1 MDSNRKTAIT
11 VGILFI
17 IGTVAGLLEAFTKPV
32 LDATNF
38 LTDVSVKQN
47 QVRIEVFLAL
57 IAAFACAG
65 IAIWLYPV
73 LKKHNEA
80 LALGSVGFRIIESVL
95 SILGAICLVSILP
108 LSQEYIKAGASS
120 ASYLQTLGTSLFGA
134 QGMILN
140 IRLIP
145 FCIGALMYYYIF
157 YKSKLIPRWLSGW
170 GLIAIIMNLASALL
184 VLFGLIDHF
193 STTQVI
199 LSVPIGL
206 QEMVLAVWLIVK
218 GFNPS
223 TIASESAKQI

>member
-1 MDSNRKTAIT
+1 MNSNRKNAI
-11 VGILFI
+11 VAGILFI

-32 LDATNF
+32 LDAANF

-80 LALGSVGFRIIESVL
+80 LALGSVGFRITESIL
-95 SILGAICLVSILP
+95 SILGAICLVSLLP

-120 ASYLQTLGTSLFGA
+120 ASYLQTLGISLFGA

-170 GLIAIIMNLASALL
+170 GLIAIIMNLVSALL
-184 VLFGLIDHF
+184 VLFGIIDHF
-193 STTQVI
+193 STPQVI

-206 QEMVLAVWLIVK
+206 QEMVLAVWLIAK

-223 TIASESAKQI
+223 AIASGSAKQI